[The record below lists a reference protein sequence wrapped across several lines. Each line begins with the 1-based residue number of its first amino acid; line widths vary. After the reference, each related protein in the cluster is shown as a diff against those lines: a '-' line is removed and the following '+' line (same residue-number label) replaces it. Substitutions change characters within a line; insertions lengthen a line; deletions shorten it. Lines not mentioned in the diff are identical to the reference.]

1 LRGGSLHKRGLSK
14 EQICVMTGVADSGTA
29 FAVLSGR
36 GVISKRRTVES
47 LAGRVGHG
55 AIVMADGSL
64 SRCDGSA
71 GSHI

>member
-1 LRGGSLHKRGLSK
+1 
-14 EQICVMTGVADSGTA
+14 MTGVADSGTA
-29 FAVLSGR
+29 FAVLSG

-71 GSHI
+71 GSRI